1 MTKRDDI
8 FAALLTALAPAFP
21 AMTRN
26 EPLQLEPSATGLAN
40 LDDGDPPELV
50 EQFLNPVI
58 YEFTAR
64 PVLTLAVNG
73 KDGPTRD
80 AALLAMVGAA
90 DTALKAITDLGGL
103 ITAIRPQPAQYSPK
117 EIWAT
122 TGIKGAEITIEL
134 DFWSDDSL
142 G

>member
-8 FAALLTALAPAFP
+8 FAALLTALATAFP
-21 AMTRN
+21 TITRN
-26 EPLQLEPSATGLAN
+26 EPLQEPGDAGLAN

-73 KDGPTRD
+73 KDGPARD

-90 DTALKAITDLGGL
+90 DTALKAVTDLGGL

-134 DFWSDDSL
+134 DFWSDDSI